1 MTYSSLLLRLLLIVA
16 LSLNGYAAA
25 AMSAGGGHAMDR
37 AHAASAEAPSLADE
51 AMSADCHEGAAMAQ
65 HDRAGDPSGPPE
77 PAAHD
82 EDCCG
87 KFRCQCD
94 CLQAVAIV
102 RFALPAPPQLANAPL
117 ALPMR
122 TQTPNGVS
130 SLPIRPPI
138 A

>member
-25 AMSAGGGHAMDR
+25 AMSAGGGHTM
-37 AHAASAEAPSLADE
+37 HAATAKAPSLADE
-51 AMSADCHEGAAMAQ
+51 TMSADCHEGATMAQ
-65 HDRAGDPSGPPE
+65 HDRAGDPSGQPE

-82 EDCCG
+82 DDCCG

-102 RFALPAPPQLANAPL
+102 RFTLPAPPQLANAPL
-117 ALPMR
+117 ALPMP